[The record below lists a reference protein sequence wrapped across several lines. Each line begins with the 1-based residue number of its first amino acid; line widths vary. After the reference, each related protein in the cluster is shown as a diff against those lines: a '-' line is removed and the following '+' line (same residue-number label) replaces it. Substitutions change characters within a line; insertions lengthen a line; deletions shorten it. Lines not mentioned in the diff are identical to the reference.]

1 MAKIP
6 NQFASTCL
14 NLFATHLF
22 ASNCLGHFRRDSE
35 PVPEYSPTAMST
47 LSIQLP
53 DSIRQRVEVLAR
65 EDGVGVDAFVA
76 TVLSQRIAVAE
87 ADSYV
92 RRRAAQGSARQ
103 MLDILEMAPKVVPEE
118 RDRLG

>member
-1 MAKIP
+1 
-6 NQFASTCL
+6 
-14 NLFATHLF
+14 
-22 ASNCLGHFRRDSE
+22 
-35 PVPEYSPTAMST
+35 MST

-53 DSIRQRVEVLAR
+53 DSIRQRVEVLAS

-103 MLDILEMAPKVVPEE
+103 ILNIVEMAPKVEPEACDS
-118 RDRLG
+118 RK

>member
-1 MAKIP
+1 M
-6 NQFASTCL
+6 
-14 NLFATHLF
+14 
-22 ASNCLGHFRRDSE
+22 
-35 PVPEYSPTAMST
+35 SP

-65 EDGVGVDAFVA
+65 EDGVGVNAFVA
-76 TVLSQRIAVAE
+76 TVLSQRIAE

-103 MLDILEMAPKVVPEE
+103 MLDILEMAPKVEPEE
-118 RDRLG
+118 RDRIADALAS

>member
-1 MAKIP
+1 
-6 NQFASTCL
+6 
-14 NLFATHLF
+14 
-22 ASNCLGHFRRDSE
+22 
-35 PVPEYSPTAMST
+35 MST

-87 ADSYV
+87 ADSYI

-103 MLDILEMAPKVVPEE
+103 MLDILEMAPKVEPEAH
-118 RDRLG
+118 DRIGS

>member
-1 MAKIP
+1 
-6 NQFASTCL
+6 
-14 NLFATHLF
+14 
-22 ASNCLGHFRRDSE
+22 
-35 PVPEYSPTAMST
+35 MST

-103 MLDILEMAPKVVPEE
+103 MLDILEKAPKVEPEK
-118 RDRLG
+118 RDKLIKLNS

>member
-1 MAKIP
+1 
-6 NQFASTCL
+6 
-14 NLFATHLF
+14 
-22 ASNCLGHFRRDSE
+22 
-35 PVPEYSPTAMST
+35 MST

-103 MLDILEMAPKVVPEE
+103 MLDILEMAPKVEPEE

>member
-1 MAKIP
+1 
-6 NQFASTCL
+6 
-14 NLFATHLF
+14 
-22 ASNCLGHFRRDSE
+22 
-35 PVPEYSPTAMST
+35 MST

-103 MLDILEMAPKVVPEE
+103 MLDILEMAPKVEPEE
-118 RDRLG
+118 RDRIG

>member
-1 MAKIP
+1 
-6 NQFASTCL
+6 
-14 NLFATHLF
+14 
-22 ASNCLGHFRRDSE
+22 
-35 PVPEYSPTAMST
+35 MST

-76 TVLSQRIAVAE
+76 TVLSQRIAVAD

-103 MLDILEMAPKVVPEE
+103 LLDILEMAPKVEPEE
-118 RDRLG
+118 RDRITA

>member
-1 MAKIP
+1 
-6 NQFASTCL
+6 
-14 NLFATHLF
+14 
-22 ASNCLGHFRRDSE
+22 
-35 PVPEYSPTAMST
+35 MST

-103 MLDILEMAPKVVPEE
+103 MLDILEMAPKVEPEE
-118 RDRLG
+118 RDRISS

>member
-1 MAKIP
+1 
-6 NQFASTCL
+6 
-14 NLFATHLF
+14 
-22 ASNCLGHFRRDSE
+22 
-35 PVPEYSPTAMST
+35 MST
-47 LSIQLP
+47 LNIQLP

-92 RRRAAQGSARQ
+92 RRRSAQGSAKQ
-103 MLDILEMAPKVVPEE
+103 MLDILEMAPKVEPEE
-118 RDRLG
+118 RDRIG

>member
-1 MAKIP
+1 
-6 NQFASTCL
+6 
-14 NLFATHLF
+14 
-22 ASNCLGHFRRDSE
+22 
-35 PVPEYSPTAMST
+35 MST

-92 RRRAAQGSARQ
+92 RRRAVQGSARQ
-103 MLDILEMAPKVVPEE
+103 MLDILEMAPKVEPEE
-118 RDRLG
+118 RDRIG

>member
-1 MAKIP
+1 
-6 NQFASTCL
+6 
-14 NLFATHLF
+14 
-22 ASNCLGHFRRDSE
+22 
-35 PVPEYSPTAMST
+35 MST
-47 LSIQLP
+47 LNIQLP

-103 MLDILEMAPKVVPEE
+103 MLDILEMAPKVEPEE
-118 RDRLG
+118 RDRIN

>member
-1 MAKIP
+1 
-6 NQFASTCL
+6 
-14 NLFATHLF
+14 
-22 ASNCLGHFRRDSE
+22 
-35 PVPEYSPTAMST
+35 MST

-103 MLDILEMAPKVVPEE
+103 MLDILEMAPKVEPEE
-118 RDRLG
+118 RDQIAP

>member
-1 MAKIP
+1 
-6 NQFASTCL
+6 
-14 NLFATHLF
+14 
-22 ASNCLGHFRRDSE
+22 
-35 PVPEYSPTAMST
+35 MST

-103 MLDILEMAPKVVPEE
+103 ILDILEMAPKVEPEE
-118 RDRLG
+118 RDKLNKLHL